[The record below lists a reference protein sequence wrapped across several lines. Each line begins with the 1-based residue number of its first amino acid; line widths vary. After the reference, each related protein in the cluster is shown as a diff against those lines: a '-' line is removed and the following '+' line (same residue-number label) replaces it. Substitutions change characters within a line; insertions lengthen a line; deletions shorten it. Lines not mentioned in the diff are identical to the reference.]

1 MNRTALVT
9 GGARGIGAAC
19 CVALAAKGWNVVV
32 ADRDREEAERMAAS
46 LGGSALAVAVDV
58 TDRDSVRAACAEGA
72 AHFGGLGALVT
83 SAGIIDPEPSVDV
96 TPERWRRLLAVNLD
110 GSFVAAQEAH
120 PHLVRAGGGSIVM
133 ISSIAAH
140 IGMARRA
147 SYAASKGGVEALVRV
162 LANEWAGAGIRV
174 NAVAPGYVR
183 TPLVESAIREGKVV
197 AEDLERNIPLGRMA
211 EPSDL
216 AEIVAFFASKES
228 WFVTG
233 QTLVADGGMTT
244 SGAQW

>member
-19 CVALAAKGWNVVV
+19 CEALVARGWSVVV
-32 ADRDREEAERMAAS
+32 ADRDLEEAQARAAT
-46 LGGSALAVAVDV
+46 LGEDALAVGVDV
-58 TDRDSVRAACAEGA
+58 TDPDSVRDAFAAGA
-72 AHFGGLGALVT
+72 GRFGGVNAVVT
-83 SAGIIDPEPSVDV
+83 CAGIIDPEASVDV
-96 TPERWRRLLAVNLD
+96 TPERWRRLLGVNLD
-110 GSFVAAQEAH
+110 GSFITAQQAH
-120 PHLVRAGGGSIVM
+120 PYLAEAGGGSIVM

-162 LANEWAGAGIRV
+162 LANEWAGEGIRV

-183 TPLVESAIREGKVV
+183 TPLVEAAIRDGKVV

-211 EPSDL
+211 EPRDL
-216 AEIVAFFASKES
+216 GEIVAFFASSES